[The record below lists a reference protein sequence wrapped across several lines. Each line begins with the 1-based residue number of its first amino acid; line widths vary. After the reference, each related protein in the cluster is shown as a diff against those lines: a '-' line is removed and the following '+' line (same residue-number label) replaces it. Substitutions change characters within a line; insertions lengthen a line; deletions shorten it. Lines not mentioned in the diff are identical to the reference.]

1 MTRQKDIVPK
11 DFDVNFLRFEDT
23 AEEEATGNCC
33 PNCGYPT
40 VIECG
45 FEVCYRCGWAKDE
58 DEGI

>member
-1 MTRQKDIVPK
+1 M
-11 DFDVNFLRFEDT
+11 NFLRFEDT